1 MFSSDIPFE
10 SMQATFGQ
18 VKAPL
23 IMVHSGKDE
32 YIPANINKERLM
44 SNLSNASPSCLG
56 AVVLPDADHA
66 ISDLA
71 SQTIFCNAVVQF
83 IRKVI
88 ITLEQEEKAQ
98 EQALGGLSL

>member
-10 SMQATFGQ
+10 SMQALFGQ

-32 YIPANINKERLM
+32 YIPAHINKESLI
-44 SNLSNASPSCLG
+44 SNLTKASPSSLG

-71 SQTIFCNAVVQF
+71 SQTLFCETVVQF
-83 IRKVI
+83 IRNVLY
-88 ITLEQEEKAQ
+88 TLEQEEKAQ